1 MNRRHEDAVLRRNKC
16 KLYYKQHRFRNQK
29 DGFMATERTG
39 KQGNEQ
45 SESRQG
51 NGRMTGPGGRI
62 AIVAGVR
69 TPFARIASA
78 FRDADAVDL
87 GAMAAAEVLA
97 RTGLAASDIEQAIFG
112 MTVMKPEAPFIGRE
126 IVLASGMDPRTDAYS
141 ITRACATSFQ
151 TAASGAE
158 AIALG
163 HANIVMTGG
172 TDSTSDISVPLSKR
186 LSDALRDASQAKTN
200 KDRLKVLS
208 RLRPKDL
215 LPRQPSIT
223 EYSTGKTMGESAEQ
237 MAKSWG
243 VTRAEQDDIAHAS
256 HSNAAAALA
265 DGRLD
270 EQRMTAFVTA
280 NGKTVPVTDDNL
292 VRKNS
297 TRAGYDKLKP
307 VFDKKLGSVTAA
319 NSSPL
324 TDGAAAMIL
333 MSEERAKAL
342 GYEPLAYIRSYAFAA
357 KTPERDLLM
366 GPVLAA
372 PVALERAGLSLS
384 DLTLIDMHEAFAAQV
399 ECNIRGMESKT
410 YLKEMTGGGPLGTI
424 DRDILNVNGGSIA
437 FGHPFGAT
445 GARIIIQTAHE
456 LKRRGGGLAMTTA
469 CAAGGVGTAMILER
483 D

>member
-1 MNRRHEDAVLRRNKC
+1 MAEQNGAV
-16 KLYYKQHRFRNQK
+16 
-29 DGFMATERTG
+29 ATKARKKTSVASKRSAG
-39 KQGNEQ
+39 L
-45 SESRQG
+45 
-51 NGRMTGPGGRI
+51 NGPNGRI
-62 AIVAGVR
+62 AVVAGVR
-69 TPFARIASA
+69 TPFTRIATA
-78 FRDADAVDL
+78 FRDQDAVDL

-97 RTGLAASDIEQAIFG
+97 RTGLAAGDIEQAIFG
-112 MTVMKPEAPFIGRE
+112 MTVMKPEAPFIARE
-126 IVLASGMDPRTDAYS
+126 IVLASGMDARTDAYS

-163 HANIVMTGG
+163 NANVVMTGG

-186 LSDALRDASQAKTN
+186 LADALRDASQAKTN
-200 KDRLKVLS
+200 GDRLKILT

-215 LPRQPSIT
+215 IPRKPSIT

-237 MAKSWG
+237 MAKTWG
-243 VTRAEQDDIAHAS
+243 VTRAEQDDLAHAS
-256 HSNAAAALA
+256 HTNAAAALA

-270 EQRMTAFVTA
+270 AQRMTAFVA
-280 NGKTVPVTDDNL
+280 NNGKTVPVSDDNL
-292 VRKNS
+292 VRTNS
-297 TRAGYDKLKP
+297 ERTGYDRLKP
-307 VFDKKLGSVTAA
+307 IFDRANGSVTAA

-342 GYEPLAYIRSYAFAA
+342 GYEPLAYIRGYAFAA

-372 PVALERAGLSLS
+372 PLALERAGLSLS

-399 ECNIRGMESKT
+399 EANIRGMESKT
-410 YLKEMTGGGPLGTI
+410 YLPDMTGQAPLGTI

-445 GARIIIQTAHE
+445 GARILIQTAHE

-469 CAAGGVGTAMILER
+469 CAAGGIGAAMILER